1 MAPRVMTPSPAD
13 AIGKRIRTIRKRR
26 GLSIET
32 AAGFAGITKGYLS
45 LIENGHRRVSRRG
58 LLDDIASA
66 LGCSVVDLTGEPYVP
81 ADGPSATALTT
92 IPPIQLALMD
102 CDLDDVPDQPARPIA
117 ALLEAVRDSNLHRDR
132 TRYEIAG
139 RDLGQ
144 VLVELQITAAAGDEA
159 QQRAALAGIVEACLV
174 AYEITKNLGHPQLAV
189 EAARRGLDAARRLGD
204 PALLGFARWYYSLS
218 LMRLGVRRRANTTLV
233 AAVDELSDLANPAAD
248 ETLAAQ
254 VLGLLHLTSALEAAR
269 SQRADVARA
278 HLAEA
283 KSIAVRTG
291 EQNDLMQH
299 FGPANVSA
307 WTLSIEVEL
316 GEGPAAAEAAKRT
329 PVDLKVFD
337 SANRTAAWHYDLARA
352 LAQDGGR
359 RDVEAVRHLDLAERT
374 APQRLRHDPIAREL
388 GLELKGRARTTMWE
402 LDSLLN
408 RFGLSS
414 Q

>member
-1 MAPRVMTPSPAD
+1 MAPRVMIPDHEHT
-13 AIGKRIRTIRKRR
+13 IGTRIRTIRKRR
-26 GLSIET
+26 GLSVET

-45 LIENGHRRVSRRG
+45 LIENGRRGVSRRG
-58 LLDDIASA
+58 LLEDIASA

-81 ADGPSATALTT
+81 ADAPSATALAM

-102 CDLDDVPDQPARPIA
+102 CDLDDVPDQPARPVA
-117 ALLEAVRDSNLHRDR
+117 ELTKAVREANLHRDR

-144 VLVELQITAAAGDEA
+144 ILVELQITAVAGDEA

-174 AYEITKNLGHPQLAV
+174 AYEIAKNLGHPQLAV

-218 LMRLGVRRRANTTLV
+218 LMRLGVRRRA
-233 AAVDELSDLANPAAD
+233 AA
-248 ETLAAQ
+248 TLAGAVEELLDPADPTADKTLSAQ
-254 VLGLLHLTSALEAAR
+254 ILGLLHLTSALEAAR
-269 SQRADVARA
+269 SHRSDDARA

-283 KSIAVRTG
+283 STIAAKTG
-291 EQNDLMQH
+291 EQNGLMQH
-299 FGPANVSA
+299 FGPANVGA
-307 WTLSIEVEL
+307 WTLSIGVEL
-316 GEGPAAAEAAKRT
+316 GEGPAAAEAAKRA
-329 PVDLKVFD
+329 PVDLEVFD

-352 LAQDGGR
+352 LAQDDGR
-359 RDVEAVRHLDLAERT
+359 RDAEAVRHLDLAERT

-388 GLELKGRARTTMWE
+388 VLELNGRARTAMWE
-402 LDSLLN
+402 LDSLRN
-408 RFGLSS
+408 RFGLSP